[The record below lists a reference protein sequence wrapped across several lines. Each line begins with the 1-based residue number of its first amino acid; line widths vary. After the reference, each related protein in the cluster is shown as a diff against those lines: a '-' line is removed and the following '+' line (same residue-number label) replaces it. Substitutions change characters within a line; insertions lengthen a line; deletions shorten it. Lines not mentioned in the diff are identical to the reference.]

1 MFTQQLPAEVFKMQR
16 EFIKA
21 MGGKL
26 DFVWA
31 AKTLVAEEVK
41 ELREA
46 YEKPV
51 LEDDNMTE
59 IFKELSDVLYVVAH
73 FYNVMPVYAP
83 EVISDEVNQ
92 EIQNIMD
99 DAAEIVSTVTQKLQI
114 PLPLLMAAYERVH
127 ASNMSKLGDDGKPVY
142 REDGKVTKGPNYT
155 PPDMTPVV
163 EAWKQFQRNQ
173 YSQTQQEVEDAQIF
187 E

>member
-1 MFTQQLPAEVFKMQR
+1 MFTQQLPASVFVMQR

-46 YEKPV
+46 YEKPELSDEN
-51 LEDDNMTE
+51 LEN
-59 IFKELSDVLYVVAH
+59 IFKELADVLYVVAH

-83 EVISDEVNQ
+83 EVISDETNQ
-92 EIQNIMD
+92 EVQNIMD
-99 DAAEIVSTVTQKLQI
+99 EAAELVTTVSQKLQI
-114 PLPLLMAAYERVH
+114 PLPLILAAFDLVH
-127 ASNMSKLGDDGKPVY
+127 QSNMSKLGEDGKPVR
-142 REDGKVTKGPNYT
+142 REDGKIMKGPNYT
-155 PPDMTPVV
+155 PPDMAVV
-163 EAWKQFQRNQ
+163 VRAYKSFQVQ
-173 YSQTQQEVEDAQIF
+173 QTESEVADAEIA